1 LCMSPT
7 RSPQCV
13 SDCTGKAGHYQHC
26 QRCDKFI
33 QCDNGLLYS
42 MPCSLNTYFDLKL
55 NVCTGA
61 LPSHC
66 DSKGNYIGPD
76 ARAADNQGL
85 NQPSNQESIPYQSP
99 YINQQSTQKPNQN
112 QEQTLSGQFSQFLYT
127 NQDPLQS
134 LFEQQPAISVYPPQ
148 QQPANSV
155 YPPQQ
160 QPANSVYPPQQQP
173 ANSVYPPQQQP
184 ANSVYPPQQQPASGA
199 LEDLFNSMNTFYES
213 NQLYTNNLGDPNG
226 YQASNSPPSSEN
238 ELERL
243 FNNWNSQPSGQ
254 VYSNIDINSLFP
266 TENPPATYP
275 TMSPTRSQNLDQNIF
290 YSAPNNAALYQ
301 SPSNQ
306 PSPSLYPPPN
316 SQPSPSV
323 YPPPSNLPSPSV
335 YPPPSRQPSASYSI
349 NTNPG
354 VFSECTTSCKGSKGG
369 NLLDGQYAHCTF
381 CHAFVQCVTGS
392 PTVTLCPEG
401 TFYNRNIF
409 VCDRDNQFCA
419 TSKPVQ
425 PPAPQYSPLT
435 PQRKVMPSSQPSE
448 EYNDLA
454 WSANVGPS
462 KCVRSC
468 VSATGRPISSGIYA
482 HCDYCNVFVM
492 CSNGY
497 LTEQSCP
504 TKTYF
509 NAAISVC
516 DHDLG
521 NCAGVNTSVSASY
534 SSHTKCVS
542 TCRSVGRVQPDGR
555 YPACSYC
562 NVYLQ
567 CKAGQTSIRYCKD
580 GYKYEETLGK
590 CVYDT
595 QGTCKPTQ
603 PSSDSNLIPK
613 DTPKPLVPVKD
624 VRTVFNTCLGSC
636 IKGSTVA
643 APGYYGLCGYCNVF
657 LECQANGMQNIIYCN
672 DGQQYN
678 QASGQ
683 CEADRRGECQPT
695 RLKPDSDLIP
705 KDSVTPLVP
714 PPVKDVP
721 KVFNTCLESCIKGSS
736 VAAPGYY
743 GLCGYCNVFLECQE
757 NGKEENVFCN
767 DGQQYNQASGQ
778 CEADRRGECVPNNPE
793 FPVFSFCINSC
804 KGAADGRYGHC
815 QYCNVYLDCVGQNE
829 RLDYCQ
835 DGELFNLEVGQ
846 CVRDEKQTCL
856 PATQRPE
863 ELVNSSNMPTELN
876 NSSSTELLKSS
887 NKELVNSS
895 NMPTELVNSSNT
907 ELVNSCNMPTELV
920 NSSNTELVNSC
931 NVPTELVNSS
941 NTELFNSSN
950 TELVNSSNTELVNS
964 SNMLTELVNSSNT
977 ELVNSSNTEL
987 VNSSNTELVN
997 SCNKPTE
1004 LVNSSNMLTELVN
1017 SSNTKLVNF

>member
-1 LCMSPT
+1 MKAVLTQVILLPLVLLQLIWLPYT
-7 RSPQCV
+7 SPQCV

-42 MPCSLNTYFDLKL
+42 MPCSLNTYFDPKS
-55 NVCTGA
+55 NVCTRA

-76 ARAADNQGL
+76 ARAADNQRL

-99 YINQQSTQKPNQN
+99 YINQQSTQKPNQIKN
-112 QEQTLSGQFSQFLYT
+112 QEQTLSGQFSQFVYT

-134 LFEQQPAISVYPPQ
+134 LFEQQTANSVYPPQQQPAISVYPSQQQPAISVYLSQQQPANSVYPSQ

-160 QPANSVYPPQQQP
+160 QPPDSVYPSQQQP
-173 ANSVYPPQQQP
+173 ANSVYL
-184 ANSVYPPQQQPASGA
+184 SQQQPASGA

-254 VYSNIDINSLFP
+254 VYSNIDIDSLFP
-266 TENPPATYP
+266 TENPPAAYP

-301 SPSNQ
+301 SPNNQPSPSLYPSPSNQ
-306 PSPSLYPPPN
+306 PSPSVYPSPSNQPSPPLYPPPN

-323 YPPPSNLPSPSV
+323 YPPPSNQPSPSV
-335 YPPPSRQPSASYSI
+335 YPPPSNQPSPSLYPSPSNQPSPSVYSPPSSQPSPSVYPPPSSQPSLSYSI

-381 CHAFVQCVTGS
+381 CHAFVQCVSGS

-425 PPAPQYSPLT
+425 PPAPQYSPLV
-435 PQRKVMPSSQPSE
+435 PQTKVMPSSQPSE

-468 VSATGRPISSGIYA
+468 VSASGRPIRSGIYA
-482 HCDYCNVFVM
+482 HCDYCNVLVM

-504 TKTYF
+504 THTYF

-521 NCAGVNTSVSASY
+521 NW
-534 SSHTKCVS
+534 
-542 TCRSVGRVQPDGR
+542 
-555 YPACSYC
+555 
-562 NVYLQ
+562 
-567 CKAGQTSIRYCKD
+567 
-580 GYKYEETLGK
+580 
-590 CVYDT
+590 
-595 QGTCKPTQ
+595 
-603 PSSDSNLIPK
+603 
-613 DTPKPLVPVKD
+613 
-624 VRTVFNTCLGSC
+624 
-636 IKGSTVA
+636 
-643 APGYYGLCGYCNVF
+643 
-657 LECQANGMQNIIYCN
+657 
-672 DGQQYN
+672 
-678 QASGQ
+678 
-683 CEADRRGECQPT
+683 
-695 RLKPDSDLIP
+695 
-705 KDSVTPLVP
+705 
-714 PPVKDVP
+714 
-721 KVFNTCLESCIKGSS
+721 
-736 VAAPGYY
+736 
-743 GLCGYCNVFLECQE
+743 
-757 NGKEENVFCN
+757 
-767 DGQQYNQASGQ
+767 
-778 CEADRRGECVPNNPE
+778 
-793 FPVFSFCINSC
+793 
-804 KGAADGRYGHC
+804 
-815 QYCNVYLDCVGQNE
+815 
-829 RLDYCQ
+829 
-835 DGELFNLEVGQ
+835 
-846 CVRDEKQTCL
+846 
-856 PATQRPE
+856 
-863 ELVNSSNMPTELN
+863 
-876 NSSSTELLKSS
+876 
-887 NKELVNSS
+887 
-895 NMPTELVNSSNT
+895 
-907 ELVNSCNMPTELV
+907 
-920 NSSNTELVNSC
+920 
-931 NVPTELVNSS
+931 
-941 NTELFNSSN
+941 
-950 TELVNSSNTELVNS
+950 
-964 SNMLTELVNSSNT
+964 
-977 ELVNSSNTEL
+977 
-987 VNSSNTELVN
+987 
-997 SCNKPTE
+997 
-1004 LVNSSNMLTELVN
+1004 
-1017 SSNTKLVNF
+1017 